1 MGLYG
6 NMRNLCGVV
15 GVVLLGVSLTQPVL
29 SQTSC
34 NADVASQNLTQPHYH
49 DTAKN
54 NSKTGFMSAIVQS
67 FLHTVQPNAFPTDLV
82 VTLVK
87 EFQRGLPDQA
97 AIKDIL
103 VHEVGFLVCIAIGIL
118 YIVLMPIVGFFL
130 ACCRC
135 CGNCGGKM
143 YQKQSSST
151 HCRRRTLY
159 WCAFAT
165 TIIILA
171 GNVCMFRS
179 NEAFKVSVDKGPVE
193 LINTIE
199 NINTFLTN
207 VPQQIND
214 VVEESY
220 KTVDEVKKNLQ
231 DIGIQ
236 LGSAIQSKFNGTLH
250 RALRSVT
257 LLDQEIQ
264 NTSRQLKTMNS
275 SLVQLQS
282 SADRVQANITAVKNS
297 INQTLSD
304 PKCQDCTGLSEVLK
318 SLTVDTTIDTRGLSE
333 FQSAVDKAN
342 QANLTSQINKVEEYF
357 NNIPQTVTNET
368 NSIVQSSTKQLD
380 SIKTQISQFK
390 KDFPLN
396 ALTDVS
402 GTLNTTQTEIQK
414 ILPQINNIEFIRW
427 SVCVTLCCVVLLVV
441 VCNVLGLVLG
451 PLGLKPKEDPMKRSC
466 TADCGGIFLMMSA
479 GFSFLF
485 SWLFMIAV
493 LILFLVGGNVY
504 TLVCRSW
511 TNGQLLKVVIY
522 THTCTCTY
530 IYTDMV
536 LYIYICIYKYI
547 YVLFCLQLV
556 DSSGL
561 IPVPQITSSSGM
573 KINISISDIYRNCEE
588 NQALWTAL
596 NLSQIINLGDLLNVT
611 KYTGSVQQDFENTDI
626 TLPSVTFLSDDIKKQ
641 LQDISTENFNFTAV
655 MRQMNTIS
663 SINLNTTA
671 NDLDTLADRQTDNNI
686 KQELKNEANIVR
698 RIQAD
703 IDTNIKPQLTN
714 VNSSLKGLE
723 NTTVTVNVTVDK
735 VLSNVQAAQDFLNT
749 NATQIVKNES
759 KKFLDCQLHYFT
771 AYTDWAKLMI
781 MQQVGRCGPVAGALD
796 SVDVI
801 VCTYMVES
809 LNAFW
814 FSLGWCIMFFIP
826 GIIFSI
832 KLAKYYRRMKES
844 DFFENHVTVN
854 HIPRAQMKQ

>member
-15 GVVLLGVSLTQPVL
+15 GVVLLGLSLTQPVL

-34 NADVASQNLTQPHYH
+34 KADVAPQNFTQPHYH
-49 DTAKN
+49 NTAKN

-67 FLHTVQPNAFPTDLV
+67 FLHTVEPNAFSSDLV
-82 VTLVK
+82 VTVVK

-97 AIKDIL
+97 TIKEIL
-103 VHEVGFLVCIAIGIL
+103 VHKVGFLVCIAIGIL

-143 YQKQSSST
+143 YQEQSSSI
-151 HCRRRTLY
+151 HRCRKTLY

-179 NEAFKVSVDKGPVE
+179 NEAFKVSVDKGPGE

-199 NINTFLTN
+199 NINTFLTD
-207 VPQQIND
+207 VPEQINH
-214 VVEESY
+214 VVDESN
-220 KTVDEVKKNLQ
+220 KTVDEVKKNLK

-250 RALRSVT
+250 RALRSVK

-264 NTSRQLKTMNS
+264 NTSRQLKTLNS

-304 PKCQDCTGLSEVLK
+304 SRCQNCTTLSKVLQ
-318 SLTVDTTIDTRGLSE
+318 SLTVDTTIDTRGLSK

-342 QANLTSQINKVEEYF
+342 QADLTSQINKVEEYF
-357 NNIPQTVTNET
+357 QNIPQTVNNET
-368 NSIVQSSTKQLD
+368 NNIVQSSTKQLD
-380 SIKTQISQFK
+380 SIQGQISQFK
-390 KDFPLN
+390 NYFPVS

-402 GTLNTTQTEIQK
+402 RTLNTTQTEIK
-414 ILPQINNIEFIRW
+414 NILPQINNAEFIRW

-466 TADCGGIFLMMSA
+466 TANCGGIFLMMSA

-485 SWLFMIAV
+485 SWLFMIV
-493 LILFLVGGNVY
+493 VIILFLVGENVY
-504 TLVCRSW
+504 TLVCRPW
-511 TNGQLLKVVIY
+511 NNGQLLK
-522 THTCTCTY
+522 
-530 IYTDMV
+530 
-536 LYIYICIYKYI
+536 
-547 YVLFCLQLV
+547 LV

-561 IPVPQITSSSGM
+561 IPLPQITLSSGM
-573 KINISISDIYRNCEE
+573 KMNISISDIYRNCEE

-596 NLSQIINLGDLLNVT
+596 NLSQIIDLGDLLNVS
-611 KYTGSVQQDFENTDI
+611 KYTGSVQQDFENTNI
-626 TLPSVTFLSDDIKKQ
+626 SLPSVAFLSDDIKNQ
-641 LQDISTENFNFTAV
+641 LQDISTEAKKFDFTAI
-655 MRQMNTIS
+655 MQQMNAIS

-671 NDLDTLADRQTDNNI
+671 NNLNSLADAQPDPDI
-686 KQELKNEANIVR
+686 KQQFKNEANIVR
-698 RIQAD
+698 MIQAD

-714 VNSSLKGLE
+714 VNSSLKGLQ
-723 NTTVTVNVTVDK
+723 TTTDKVNGTVEE
-735 VLSNVQAAQDFLNT
+735 VLSNVQAAQDFLKT
-749 NATQIVKNES
+749 NATRIVKNES
-759 KKFLDCQLHYFT
+759 KTFLDCQLRYFI

-781 MQQVGRCGPVAGALD
+781 TQQVGRCGPVAGALD

-801 VCTYMVES
+801 VCAYMVES

-844 DFFENHVTVN
+844 DFFENHITVN

>member
-15 GVVLLGVSLTQPVL
+15 GVVLLGLSLTQPVL

-34 NADVASQNLTQPHYH
+34 KADVAPQNFTQPHYH
-49 DTAKN
+49 NTAKN

-67 FLHTVQPNAFPTDLV
+67 FLHTVEPNAFSSDLV
-82 VTLVK
+82 VTVVK

-97 AIKDIL
+97 TIKEIL
-103 VHEVGFLVCIAIGIL
+103 VHKVGFLVCIAIGIL

-143 YQKQSSST
+143 YQEQSSSI
-151 HCRRRTLY
+151 HRCRKTLY

-179 NEAFKVSVDKGPVE
+179 NEAFKVSVDKGPGE

-199 NINTFLTN
+199 NINTFFTN
-207 VPQQIND
+207 VPEQINS
-214 VVEESY
+214 VVDKSN
-220 KTVDEVKKNLQ
+220 KTVDEVKKNLK

-250 RALRSVT
+250 RALRSVK

-264 NTSRQLKTMNS
+264 NTSRQLKTLNS

-304 PKCQDCTGLSEVLK
+304 SRCQNCTTLSQVLQ
-318 SLTVDTTIDTRGLSE
+318 SLTVDTTIDTRGLSK

-342 QANLTSQINKVEEYF
+342 QADLTSQINKVEEYF
-357 NNIPQTVTNET
+357 QNIPQTVNNET
-368 NSIVQSSTKQLD
+368 NNIVQSSTKQLD
-380 SIKTQISQFK
+380 SIQAQISQFK
-390 KDFPLN
+390 NYFPVS

-402 GTLNTTQTEIQK
+402 RTLNTTQTEIK
-414 ILPQINNIEFIRW
+414 NILPQINNAEFIRW

-466 TADCGGIFLMMSA
+466 TANCGGIFLMMSA

-485 SWLFMIAV
+485 SWLFMIV
-493 LILFLVGGNVY
+493 VIILFLVGENVY
-504 TLVCRSW
+504 TLVCRPW
-511 TNGQLLKVVIY
+511 NNGQLLK
-522 THTCTCTY
+522 
-530 IYTDMV
+530 
-536 LYIYICIYKYI
+536 
-547 YVLFCLQLV
+547 LV

-561 IPVPQITSSSGM
+561 IPLPQITLSSGM
-573 KINISISDIYRNCEE
+573 KMNISISDIYRNCEE

-596 NLSQIINLGDLLNVT
+596 NLSQIIDLGNLLNVS
-611 KYTGSVQQDFENTDI
+611 KYTGSVQQDFENTNI
-626 TLPSVTFLSDDIKKQ
+626 SLPSVAFLSDDIKNQ
-641 LQDISTENFNFTAV
+641 LQDISTEAKKFDFTAI
-655 MRQMNTIS
+655 MQQMNAIS

-671 NDLDTLADRQTDNNI
+671 NNLNSLADAQPDPDI
-686 KQELKNEANIVR
+686 KQQFKNEANIVR
-698 RIQAD
+698 MIQAD

-714 VNSSLKGLE
+714 VNSSLKGLQ
-723 NTTVTVNVTVDK
+723 TTTDKVNGTVEE
-735 VLSNVQAAQDFLNT
+735 VLSNVQAAQDFLKT
-749 NATQIVKNES
+749 NATRIVKNES
-759 KKFLDCQLHYFT
+759 KTFLDCQLHYFI

-781 MQQVGRCGPVAGALD
+781 TQQVGRCGPVAGALD

-801 VCTYMVES
+801 VCAYMVES

-844 DFFENHVTVN
+844 DFFENHITVN
-854 HIPRAQMKQ
+854 QIPRAQMKQ

>member
-1 MGLYG
+1 M
-6 NMRNLCGVV
+6 
-15 GVVLLGVSLTQPVL
+15 
-29 SQTSC
+29 
-34 NADVASQNLTQPHYH
+34 
-49 DTAKN
+49 
-54 NSKTGFMSAIVQS
+54 
-67 FLHTVQPNAFPTDLV
+67 
-82 VTLVK
+82 
-87 EFQRGLPDQA
+87 
-97 AIKDIL
+97 
-103 VHEVGFLVCIAIGIL
+103 
-118 YIVLMPIVGFFL
+118 
-130 ACCRC
+130 
-135 CGNCGGKM
+135 
-143 YQKQSSST
+143 
-151 HCRRRTLY
+151 
-159 WCAFAT
+159 
-165 TIIILA
+165 
-171 GNVCMFRS
+171 
-179 NEAFKVSVDKGPVE
+179 
-193 LINTIE
+193 
-199 NINTFLTN
+199 
-207 VPQQIND
+207 
-214 VVEESY
+214 
-220 KTVDEVKKNLQ
+220 
-231 DIGIQ
+231 
-236 LGSAIQSKFNGTLH
+236 
-250 RALRSVT
+250 
-257 LLDQEIQ
+257 
-264 NTSRQLKTMNS
+264 
-275 SLVQLQS
+275 VQLQS

-390 KDFPLN
+390 DDFPLS

-504 TLVCRSW
+504 IVVCRSW
-511 TNGQLLKVVIY
+511 TNGQLLK
-522 THTCTCTY
+522 
-530 IYTDMV
+530 
-536 LYIYICIYKYI
+536 
-547 YVLFCLQLV
+547 LV

-561 IPVPQITSSSGM
+561 IPVPQITSSGM

-596 NLSQIINLGDLLNVT
+596 NLSQIINLGDLLNVS

-626 TLPSVTFLSDDIKKQ
+626 TLPSVTFLSDDIKNQ
-641 LQDISTENFNFTAV
+641 LQDISTKAKNFNFTAI
-655 MRQMNTIS
+655 MQQMNTIS

-671 NDLDTLADRQTDNNI
+671 NDLDTLADRQLNSDI
-686 KQELKNEANIVR
+686 KQQLKNEANIVR

-703 IDTNIKPQLTN
+703 IDTNIKPLLTN

-723 NTTVTVNVTVDK
+723 NTTVTVNVTVGE

-759 KKFLDCQLHYFT
+759 KTFLDCQLHYFT

>member
-15 GVVLLGVSLTQPVL
+15 GVVLLGLSLTQPVL

-34 NADVASQNLTQPHYH
+34 KADVAPQNFTQPHYH

-67 FLHTVQPNAFPTDLV
+67 FLYTVQPNAFPSDLV
-82 VTLVK
+82 VTVVK
-87 EFQRGLPDQA
+87 EFQHGLPNQET
-97 AIKDIL
+97 IKEIL

-143 YQKQSSST
+143 YQKQSSSI
-151 HCRRRTLY
+151 HCCRKTLY

-179 NEAFKVSVDKGPVE
+179 NEALKVSVDKGPVE
-193 LINTIE
+193 LINSIE
-199 NINTFLTN
+199 NINTFLTI
-207 VPQQIND
+207 VPQQINS
-214 VVEESY
+214 VVDESY

-250 RALRSVT
+250 RALRAVK

-264 NTSRQLKTMNS
+264 NTSRQLKTLNS

-304 PKCQDCTGLSEVLK
+304 SRCQDCTTLSQVLQ

-357 NNIPQTVTNET
+357 KNIPQTVTNET
-368 NSIVQSSTKQLD
+368 NNIVQSSIKQLD

-390 KDFPLN
+390 NDFPLS
-396 ALTDVS
+396 ALTEMS
-402 GTLNTTQTEIQK
+402 GTLNKTQTDIQK
-414 ILPQINNIEFIRW
+414 VLPQINNAEFIRW

-466 TADCGGIFLMMSA
+466 TANCGGIFLMMSA

-504 TLVCRSW
+504 SLVCRSW
-511 TNGQLLKVVIY
+511 NNGQLLKS
-522 THTCTCTY
+522 
-530 IYTDMV
+530 
-536 LYIYICIYKYI
+536 
-547 YVLFCLQLV
+547 V

-561 IPVPQITSSSGM
+561 IPLPQIASSSGM
-573 KINISISDIYRNCEE
+573 KLNISISDIYRNCEE

-596 NLSQIINLGDLLNVT
+596 NLSQIIDLGNLLNVS
-611 KYTGSVQQDFENTDI
+611 KYTGSVQQDFEKTNI
-626 TLPSVTFLSDDIKKQ
+626 SLPSVTFLSDDIKNQ
-641 LQDISTENFNFTAV
+641 LQDISTEAKNFDFTAI
-655 MRQMNTIS
+655 MQQMNAIS

-671 NDLDTLADRQTDNNI
+671 DELDILANNQPDPNI
-686 KQELKNEANIVR
+686 TQQLSNEANIVR
-698 RIQAD
+698 MIQVD

-714 VNSSLKGLE
+714 VNSSLKGLQ
-723 NTTVTVNVTVDK
+723 TTTDKVSGTVGE

-759 KKFLDCQLHYFT
+759 KTFLDCQLHYFI

-801 VCTYMVES
+801 VCAYMVES

-844 DFFENHVTVN
+844 DFFENHITVN
-854 HIPRAQMKQ
+854 HIPRAKMKQ

>member
-15 GVVLLGVSLTQPVL
+15 GVVLLGLSLTQPVL

-34 NADVASQNLTQPHYH
+34 KADVAPQNFTQPHYH
-49 DTAKN
+49 NTAKN

-67 FLHTVQPNAFPTDLV
+67 FLHTVEPNAFSSDLV
-82 VTLVK
+82 VTVVK
-87 EFQRGLPDQA
+87 EFQRGQPDQA
-97 AIKDIL
+97 TIKEIL
-103 VHEVGFLVCIAIGIL
+103 VHKVGFLVCIAIGIL

-143 YQKQSSST
+143 YQEQSSSI
-151 HCRRRTLY
+151 HRCRKTLY

-179 NEAFKVSVDKGPVE
+179 NEAFKVSVDKGPGE

-199 NINTFLTN
+199 NINTFLTD
-207 VPQQIND
+207 VPEQINS
-214 VVEESY
+214 VVDKSN
-220 KTVDEVKKNLQ
+220 KTVDEVKKNLK

-250 RALRSVT
+250 RALRSVK

-264 NTSRQLKTMNS
+264 NTSRQLKTLNS

-304 PKCQDCTGLSEVLK
+304 SRCQNCTTLSQVLQ
-318 SLTVDTTIDTRGLSE
+318 SLTVDTTIDTRGLSK

-342 QANLTSQINKVEEYF
+342 QADLTSQINKVEEYF
-357 NNIPQTVTNET
+357 QNIPQTVNNET
-368 NSIVQSSTKQLD
+368 NNIVQSSTKQLD
-380 SIKTQISQFK
+380 SIQAQISQFK
-390 KDFPLN
+390 NYFAVS

-402 GTLNTTQTEIQK
+402 RTLNTAQTEIK
-414 ILPQINNIEFIRW
+414 NILPQINDAEFIRW

-466 TADCGGIFLMMSA
+466 TANCGGIFLMMSA

-485 SWLFMIAV
+485 SWLFMIV
-493 LILFLVGGNVY
+493 VIILFLVGENVY
-504 TLVCRSW
+504 TLVCRPW
-511 TNGQLLKVVIY
+511 NNGQLLK
-522 THTCTCTY
+522 
-530 IYTDMV
+530 
-536 LYIYICIYKYI
+536 
-547 YVLFCLQLV
+547 LV

-561 IPVPQITSSSGM
+561 IPLPQITLSSGM
-573 KINISISDIYRNCEE
+573 KMNISISDIYRNCEE

-596 NLSQIINLGDLLNVT
+596 NLSQIIDLGDLLNVS
-611 KYTGSVQQDFENTDI
+611 KYTGSVQQGFENTNI
-626 TLPSVTFLSDDIKKQ
+626 SLPSVAFLSDDIKNQ
-641 LQDISTENFNFTAV
+641 LQDISTEAKKFDFTAI
-655 MRQMNTIS
+655 MQQMNAIS

-671 NDLDTLADRQTDNNI
+671 NNLNSLADAQSDPDI
-686 KQELKNEANIVR
+686 KQQFKNEANIVR
-698 RIQAD
+698 MIQAD

-714 VNSSLKGLE
+714 VNSSLKGLQ
-723 NTTVTVNVTVDK
+723 TTTDKVNGTVEE
-735 VLSNVQAAQDFLNT
+735 VLSNVQAAQDFLKT
-749 NATQIVKNES
+749 NATRIVKNES
-759 KKFLDCQLHYFT
+759 KTFLDCQLHYFI

-781 MQQVGRCGPVAGALD
+781 TQQVGRCGPVAGALD

-801 VCTYMVES
+801 VCAYMVES

-844 DFFENHVTVN
+844 DFFENHITVN
-854 HIPRAQMKQ
+854 QIPRAQMKQ

>member
-511 TNGQLLKVVIY
+511 TNGQLLK
-522 THTCTCTY
+522 
-530 IYTDMV
+530 
-536 LYIYICIYKYI
+536 
-547 YVLFCLQLV
+547 LV

>member
-15 GVVLLGVSLTQPVL
+15 GVVLLGLSLTQPVL

-34 NADVASQNLTQPHYH
+34 KADVAPQNFTQPHYH
-49 DTAKN
+49 NTAKY

-67 FLHTVQPNAFPTDLV
+67 FLHTVEPNTFSS
-82 VTLVK
+82 VK

-97 AIKDIL
+97 TIKEIL
-103 VHEVGFLVCIAIGIL
+103 VHKVGFLVCIAIGIL

-143 YQKQSSST
+143 YQEQSSSI
-151 HCRRRTLY
+151 HRCRKTLY

-179 NEAFKVSVDKGPVE
+179 NEAFKVSVDKGPGE

-199 NINTFLTN
+199 NINTFFTN
-207 VPQQIND
+207 VPEQINL
-214 VVEESY
+214 VVDESN
-220 KTVDEVKKNLQ
+220 KTVDEVKKNLKGKKKELTMKEQ
-231 DIGIQ
+231 RNNYCTT
-236 LGSAIQSKFNGTLH
+236 K
-250 RALRSVT
+250 
-257 LLDQEIQ
+257 LLQYISHPSEIQ
-264 NTSRQLKTMNS
+264 NTSRQLKTLNS

-282 SADRVQANITAVKNS
+282 SADRVQANITAVKSS

-304 PKCQDCTGLSEVLK
+304 SRCQNCTTLSQVLQ
-318 SLTVDTTIDTRGLSE
+318 SLTVDTTIDTRGLSK

-342 QANLTSQINKVEEYF
+342 QADLTSQINKYF
-357 NNIPQTVTNET
+357 QNIPQMVNNET
-368 NSIVQSSTKQLD
+368 NNIVQSSTKQLD
-380 SIKTQISQFK
+380 SIQAQISQFK
-390 KDFPLN
+390 NYFPVS

-402 GTLNTTQTEIQK
+402 RTLNTTQTEIK
-414 ILPQINNIEFIRW
+414 NILPQINDAEFIRW

-441 VCNVLGLVLG
+441 VCNALGLVLG

-466 TADCGGIFLMMSA
+466 TANCGGIFLMMSA

-485 SWLFMIAV
+485 SWLFMIV
-493 LILFLVGGNVY
+493 VIILFLVGENVY
-504 TLVCRSW
+504 TLVCRPW
-511 TNGQLLKVVIY
+511 NNGQLLK
-522 THTCTCTY
+522 
-530 IYTDMV
+530 
-536 LYIYICIYKYI
+536 
-547 YVLFCLQLV
+547 LV

-561 IPVPQITSSSGM
+561 IPLPQITLSSGM
-573 KINISISDIYRNCEE
+573 KMNISISDIYRNCEE

-596 NLSQIINLGDLLNVT
+596 NLSQIIDLGNLLNVS
-611 KYTGSVQQDFENTDI
+611 KYTGSVQQDFENTNI
-626 TLPSVTFLSDDIKKQ
+626 SLPSVAFLSDDIKNQ
-641 LQDISTENFNFTAV
+641 LQDISTEAKKFDFTAIMQQV
-655 MRQMNTIS
+655 CLFLCGS
-663 SINLNTTA
+663 
-671 NDLDTLADRQTDNNI
+671 
-686 KQELKNEANIVR
+686 
-698 RIQAD
+698 
-703 IDTNIKPQLTN
+703 LT
-714 VNSSLKGLE
+714 G
-723 NTTVTVNVTVDK
+723 TVEE
-735 VLSNVQAAQDFLNT
+735 VLSNVQAAQDFLKT
-749 NATQIVKNES
+749 NATRIVKNES
-759 KKFLDCQLHYFT
+759 KTFLDCQLHYFI

-781 MQQVGRCGPVAGALD
+781 TQQVGRCGPVAGALD

-801 VCTYMVES
+801 VCAYMVES

-844 DFFENHVTVN
+844 DFFENHITVN
-854 HIPRAQMKQ
+854 QIPRAQMKQ

>member
-15 GVVLLGVSLTQPVL
+15 GVVLLGLSLTQPVL

-34 NADVASQNLTQPHYH
+34 KADVAPQNFTQPHYH
-49 DTAKN
+49 NTAKN

-67 FLHTVQPNAFPTDLV
+67 FLHTVEPNAFSSDLV
-82 VTLVK
+82 VTVVK
-87 EFQRGLPDQA
+87 EFQRRQPDQA
-97 AIKDIL
+97 IIKEIL
-103 VHEVGFLVCIAIGIL
+103 VHKVGFLVCIAIGIL
-118 YIVLMPIVGFFL
+118 YIILMPIVGFFL

-143 YQKQSSST
+143 YQEQSSSI
-151 HCRRRTLY
+151 HCCRKTLY

-171 GNVCMFRS
+171 GNVCMFKS

-207 VPQQIND
+207 VPQQINS
-214 VVEESY
+214 VVDESN
-220 KTVDEVKKNLQ
+220 KTVDEVKKNLN

-250 RALRSVT
+250 RALRSVK

-264 NTSRQLKTMNS
+264 NTSRQLKTLNS

-304 PKCQDCTGLSEVLK
+304 SRCQNCTTLSQVLQ
-318 SLTVDTTIDTRGLSE
+318 SLTVDTTIDTRGLSK

-357 NNIPQTVTNET
+357 KNIPQTVTNET
-368 NSIVQSSTKQLD
+368 NNIVQSSTKQLD
-380 SIKTQISQFK
+380 SIKAQISQFK
-390 KDFPLN
+390 NDFPVSV
-396 ALTDVS
+396 LTDVS
-402 GTLNTTQTEIQK
+402 RTLNTTQTEIKK
-414 ILPQINNIEFIRW
+414 ILPQINNAEFIRW

-466 TADCGGIFLMMSA
+466 TANCGGIFLMMSA

-485 SWLFMIAV
+485 SWLFMIV
-493 LILFLVGGNVY
+493 VIILFLVGENVY
-504 TLVCRSW
+504 TLVCRPW
-511 TNGQLLKVVIY
+511 NNGQLLK
-522 THTCTCTY
+522 
-530 IYTDMV
+530 
-536 LYIYICIYKYI
+536 
-547 YVLFCLQLV
+547 LV

-561 IPVPQITSSSGM
+561 IPLPQITLSSGM
-573 KINISISDIYRNCEE
+573 KMNISISDIYRNCEE

-596 NLSQIINLGDLLNVT
+596 NLSQIIDLGNLLNVS
-611 KYTGSVQQDFENTDI
+611 KYTGSVQQHFENTNI
-626 TLPSVTFLSDDIKKQ
+626 SLPSVAFLSDDIKNQ
-641 LQDISTENFNFTAV
+641 LQDISTEAKNFDFTAI
-655 MRQMNTIS
+655 MQQMNAIS

-671 NDLDTLADRQTDNNI
+671 NSLNSLADAQPDTYI
-686 KQELKNEANIVR
+686 KQRFKNEANIVR
-698 RIQAD
+698 MIQAD

-714 VNSSLKGLE
+714 VNSSLKGLQ
-723 NTTVTVNVTVDK
+723 TTTDKVNGTVEE
-735 VLSNVQAAQDFLNT
+735 VLSNVQAAQDFLKT
-749 NATQIVKNES
+749 NATRIVKNES
-759 KKFLDCQLHYFT
+759 KTFLDCQLRYFI

-781 MQQVGRCGPVAGALD
+781 TQQVGRCGPVAGALD

-844 DFFENHVTVN
+844 DFFENHITVN
-854 HIPRAQMKQ
+854 HIPRAQMK

>member
-1 MGLYG
+1 TGAYHISFAGLES
-6 NMRNLCGVV
+6 
-15 GVVLLGVSLTQPVL
+15 LLLIHQRLEQLHSPST
-29 SQTSC
+29 C

-67 FLHTVQPNAFPTDLV
+67 FLHTVQPNAFPT
-82 VTLVK
+82 VK

-207 VPQQIND
+207 VPQAREHFGN
-214 VVEESY
+214 
-220 KTVDEVKKNLQ
+220 
-231 DIGIQ
+231 

-511 TNGQLLKVVIY
+511 TNGQLLK
-522 THTCTCTY
+522 
-530 IYTDMV
+530 
-536 LYIYICIYKYI
+536 
-547 YVLFCLQLV
+547 LV

-703 IDTNIKPQLTN
+703 IDTNIKPQL
-714 VNSSLKGLE
+714 VSS
-723 NTTVTVNVTVDK
+723 VTVDK

>member
-15 GVVLLGVSLTQPVL
+15 GVVLLGLSLTQPVL

-34 NADVASQNLTQPHYH
+34 KADVAPQNFTQPHYH
-49 DTAKN
+49 NTAKN

-67 FLHTVQPNAFPTDLV
+67 FLHTVEPNAFSS
-82 VTLVK
+82 VK
-87 EFQRGLPDQA
+87 EFQRGQPDQA
-97 AIKDIL
+97 TIKEIL
-103 VHEVGFLVCIAIGIL
+103 VHKVGFLVCIAIGIL

-143 YQKQSSST
+143 YQEQSSSI
-151 HCRRRTLY
+151 HRCRKTLY

-179 NEAFKVSVDKGPVE
+179 NEAFKVSVDKGPGE

-199 NINTFLTN
+199 NINTFLTD
-207 VPQQIND
+207 VPEQINS
-214 VVEESY
+214 VVDKSN
-220 KTVDEVKKNLQ
+220 KTVDEVKKNLKGKKKELTMKEQ
-231 DIGIQ
+231 RNNYCTT
-236 LGSAIQSKFNGTLH
+236 K
-250 RALRSVT
+250 
-257 LLDQEIQ
+257 LLQYISHPSEIQ
-264 NTSRQLKTMNS
+264 NTSRQLKTLNS

-304 PKCQDCTGLSEVLK
+304 SRCQNCTTLSQVLQ
-318 SLTVDTTIDTRGLSE
+318 SLTVDTTIDTRGLSK

-342 QANLTSQINKVEEYF
+342 QADLTSQINKYF
-357 NNIPQTVTNET
+357 QNIPQTVNNET
-368 NSIVQSSTKQLD
+368 NNIVQSSTKQLD
-380 SIKTQISQFK
+380 SIQAQISQFK
-390 KDFPLN
+390 NYFAVS

-402 GTLNTTQTEIQK
+402 RTLNTAQTEIK
-414 ILPQINNIEFIRW
+414 NILPQINDAEFIRW

-466 TADCGGIFLMMSA
+466 TANCGGIFLMMSA

-485 SWLFMIAV
+485 SWLFMIV
-493 LILFLVGGNVY
+493 VIILFLVGENVY
-504 TLVCRSW
+504 TLVCRPW
-511 TNGQLLKVVIY
+511 NNGQLLK
-522 THTCTCTY
+522 
-530 IYTDMV
+530 
-536 LYIYICIYKYI
+536 
-547 YVLFCLQLV
+547 LV

-561 IPVPQITSSSGM
+561 IPLPQITLSSGM
-573 KINISISDIYRNCEE
+573 KMNISISDIYRNCEE

-596 NLSQIINLGDLLNVT
+596 NLSQIIDLGDLLNVS
-611 KYTGSVQQDFENTDI
+611 KYTGSVQQGFENTNI
-626 TLPSVTFLSDDIKKQ
+626 SLPSVAFLSDDIKNQ
-641 LQDISTENFNFTAV
+641 LQDISTEAKKFDFTAIMQQV
-655 MRQMNTIS
+655 CLFLCGS
-663 SINLNTTA
+663 
-671 NDLDTLADRQTDNNI
+671 
-686 KQELKNEANIVR
+686 
-698 RIQAD
+698 
-703 IDTNIKPQLTN
+703 LT
-714 VNSSLKGLE
+714 G
-723 NTTVTVNVTVDK
+723 TVEE
-735 VLSNVQAAQDFLNT
+735 VLSNVQAAQDFLKT
-749 NATQIVKNES
+749 NATRIVKNES
-759 KKFLDCQLHYFT
+759 KTFLDCQLHYFI

-781 MQQVGRCGPVAGALD
+781 TQQVGRCGPVAGALD

-801 VCTYMVES
+801 VCAYMVES

-844 DFFENHVTVN
+844 DFFENHITVN
-854 HIPRAQMKQ
+854 QIPRAQMKQ

>member
-15 GVVLLGVSLTQPVL
+15 GVVLLGLSLTQPVL

-34 NADVASQNLTQPHYH
+34 KADVAPQNFTQPHYH
-49 DTAKN
+49 NTAKN

-67 FLHTVQPNAFPTDLV
+67 FLHTVEPNAFSS
-82 VTLVK
+82 VK

-97 AIKDIL
+97 TIKEIL
-103 VHEVGFLVCIAIGIL
+103 VHKVGFLVCIAIGIL

-143 YQKQSSST
+143 YQEQSSSI
-151 HCRRRTLY
+151 HRCRKTLY

-179 NEAFKVSVDKGPVE
+179 NEAFKVSVDKGPGE

-199 NINTFLTN
+199 NINTFFTN
-207 VPQQIND
+207 VPEQINS
-214 VVEESY
+214 VVDKSN
-220 KTVDEVKKNLQ
+220 KTVDEVKKNLKGRKKELTMKEQ
-231 DIGIQ
+231 RNNYCTT
-236 LGSAIQSKFNGTLH
+236 K
-250 RALRSVT
+250 
-257 LLDQEIQ
+257 LLQYISHPSEIQ
-264 NTSRQLKTMNS
+264 NTSRQLKTLNS

-304 PKCQDCTGLSEVLK
+304 SRCQNCTTLSQVLQ
-318 SLTVDTTIDTRGLSE
+318 SLTVDTTIDTRGLSK

-342 QANLTSQINKVEEYF
+342 QADLTSQINKYF
-357 NNIPQTVTNET
+357 QNIPQTVNNET
-368 NSIVQSSTKQLD
+368 NNIVQSSTKQLD
-380 SIKTQISQFK
+380 SIQAQISQFK
-390 KDFPLN
+390 NYFPVS

-402 GTLNTTQTEIQK
+402 RTLNTTQTEIK
-414 ILPQINNIEFIRW
+414 NILPQINNAEFIRW

-466 TADCGGIFLMMSA
+466 TANCGGIFLMMSA

-485 SWLFMIAV
+485 SWLFMIV
-493 LILFLVGGNVY
+493 VIILFLVGENVY
-504 TLVCRSW
+504 TLVCRPW
-511 TNGQLLKVVIY
+511 NNGQLLK
-522 THTCTCTY
+522 
-530 IYTDMV
+530 
-536 LYIYICIYKYI
+536 
-547 YVLFCLQLV
+547 LV

-561 IPVPQITSSSGM
+561 IPLPQITLSSGM
-573 KINISISDIYRNCEE
+573 KMNISISDIYRYVMPDIHVPCIK
-588 NQALWTAL
+588 TA
-596 NLSQIINLGDLLNVT
+596 N
-611 KYTGSVQQDFENTDI
+611 Y
-626 TLPSVTFLSDDIKKQ
+626 
-641 LQDISTENFNFTAV
+641 ISTEAKKFDFTAI
-655 MRQMNTIS
+655 MQQMNAIS

-671 NDLDTLADRQTDNNI
+671 NNLNSLADAQPDPDI
-686 KQELKNEANIVR
+686 KQQFKNEANIVR
-698 RIQAD
+698 MIQAD
-703 IDTNIKPQLTN
+703 IDTNIKPQL
-714 VNSSLKGLE
+714 VSSG
-723 NTTVTVNVTVDK
+723 TVEE
-735 VLSNVQAAQDFLNT
+735 VLSNVQAAQDFLKT
-749 NATQIVKNES
+749 NATRIVKNES
-759 KKFLDCQLHYFT
+759 KTFLDCQLHYFI

-781 MQQVGRCGPVAGALD
+781 TQQVGRCGPVAGALD

-801 VCTYMVES
+801 VCAYMVES

-826 GIIFSI
+826 SIIFSI

-844 DFFENHVTVN
+844 DFFENHITVN
-854 HIPRAQMKQ
+854 QIPRAQMKQ

>member
-15 GVVLLGVSLTQPVL
+15 GVVLLGLSLTQPVL

-34 NADVASQNLTQPHYH
+34 KADVAPQNFTQPHYH
-49 DTAKN
+49 NTAKN

-67 FLHTVQPNAFPTDLV
+67 FLHTVEPNAFSSDLV
-82 VTLVK
+82 VTVVK

-97 AIKDIL
+97 TIKEIL
-103 VHEVGFLVCIAIGIL
+103 VHKVGFLVCIAIGIL

-143 YQKQSSST
+143 YQEQSSSI
-151 HCRRRTLY
+151 HRCRKTLY

-179 NEAFKVSVDKGPVE
+179 NEAFKVSVDKGPGE

-199 NINTFLTN
+199 NINTFFTN
-207 VPQQIND
+207 VPEQINS
-214 VVEESY
+214 VVDKSN
-220 KTVDEVKKNLQ
+220 KTVDEVKKNLK

-250 RALRSVT
+250 RALRSVK

-264 NTSRQLKTMNS
+264 NTSRQLKTLNS

-304 PKCQDCTGLSEVLK
+304 SRCQNCTTLSQVLQ
-318 SLTVDTTIDTRGLSE
+318 SLTVDTTIDTRGLSK

-342 QANLTSQINKVEEYF
+342 QADLTSQINKVEEYF
-357 NNIPQTVTNET
+357 QNIPQTVNNET
-368 NSIVQSSTKQLD
+368 NNIVQSSTKQLD
-380 SIKTQISQFK
+380 SIQAQISQFK
-390 KDFPLN
+390 NYFPVS

-402 GTLNTTQTEIQK
+402 RTLNTTQTEIK
-414 ILPQINNIEFIRW
+414 NILPQINNAEFIRW

-466 TADCGGIFLMMSA
+466 TANCGGIFLMMSA

-485 SWLFMIAV
+485 SWLFMIV
-493 LILFLVGGNVY
+493 VIILFLVGENVY
-504 TLVCRSW
+504 TLVCRPW
-511 TNGQLLKVVIY
+511 NNGQLLK
-522 THTCTCTY
+522 
-530 IYTDMV
+530 
-536 LYIYICIYKYI
+536 
-547 YVLFCLQLV
+547 LV

-561 IPVPQITSSSGM
+561 IPLPQITLSSGM
-573 KINISISDIYRNCEE
+573 KMNISISDIYRNCEE

-596 NLSQIINLGDLLNVT
+596 NLSQIIDLGNLLNVS
-611 KYTGSVQQDFENTDI
+611 KYTGSVQQDFENTNI
-626 TLPSVTFLSDDIKKQ
+626 SLPSVAFLSDDIKNQ
-641 LQDISTENFNFTAV
+641 LQDISTEAKKFDFTAI
-655 MRQMNTIS
+655 MQQMNAIS

-671 NDLDTLADRQTDNNI
+671 NNLNSLADAQPDPDI
-686 KQELKNEANIVR
+686 KQQFKNEANIVR
-698 RIQAD
+698 MIQAD

-714 VNSSLKGLE
+714 VNSSLKGLQ
-723 NTTVTVNVTVDK
+723 TTTDKVNGTVEE
-735 VLSNVQAAQDFLNT
+735 VLSNVQAAQDFLKT
-749 NATQIVKNES
+749 NATRIVKNI
-759 KKFLDCQLHYFT
+759 T
-771 AYTDWAKLMI
+771 
-781 MQQVGRCGPVAGALD
+781 QQVGRCGPVAGALD

-801 VCTYMVES
+801 VCAYMVES

-826 GIIFSI
+826 SIIFSI

-844 DFFENHVTVN
+844 DFFENHITVN
-854 HIPRAQMKQ
+854 QIPRAQMKQ

>member
-15 GVVLLGVSLTQPVL
+15 GVVLLGLSLTQPVL

-34 NADVASQNLTQPHYH
+34 KADVAPQNFTQPHYH
-49 DTAKN
+49 NTAKN

-67 FLHTVQPNAFPTDLV
+67 FLHTVEPNAFSSDLV
-82 VTLVK
+82 VTVVK

-97 AIKDIL
+97 TIKEIL
-103 VHEVGFLVCIAIGIL
+103 VHKVGFLVCIAIGIL

-143 YQKQSSST
+143 YQEQSSSI
-151 HCRRRTLY
+151 HRCRKTLY

-179 NEAFKVSVDKGPVE
+179 NEAFKVSVDKGPGE

-199 NINTFLTN
+199 NINTFFTN
-207 VPQQIND
+207 VPEQINS
-214 VVEESY
+214 VVDKSN
-220 KTVDEVKKNLQ
+220 KTVDEVKKNLK

-250 RALRSVT
+250 RALRSVK

-264 NTSRQLKTMNS
+264 NTSRQLKTLNS

-304 PKCQDCTGLSEVLK
+304 SRCQNCTTLSQVLQ
-318 SLTVDTTIDTRGLSE
+318 SLTVDTTIDTRGLSK

-342 QANLTSQINKVEEYF
+342 QADLTSQINKVEEYF
-357 NNIPQTVTNET
+357 QNIPQTVNNET
-368 NSIVQSSTKQLD
+368 NNIVQSSTKQLD
-380 SIKTQISQFK
+380 SIQAQISQFK
-390 KDFPLN
+390 NYFPVS

-402 GTLNTTQTEIQK
+402 RTLNTTQTEIK
-414 ILPQINNIEFIRW
+414 NILPQINNAEFIRW

-466 TADCGGIFLMMSA
+466 TANCGGIFLMMSA

-485 SWLFMIAV
+485 SWLFMIV
-493 LILFLVGGNVY
+493 VIILFLVGENVY
-504 TLVCRSW
+504 TLVCRPW
-511 TNGQLLKVVIY
+511 NNGQLLK
-522 THTCTCTY
+522 
-530 IYTDMV
+530 
-536 LYIYICIYKYI
+536 
-547 YVLFCLQLV
+547 LV

-561 IPVPQITSSSGM
+561 IPLPQITLSSGM
-573 KINISISDIYRNCEE
+573 KMNISISDIYRNCEE

-596 NLSQIINLGDLLNVT
+596 NLSQIIDLGNLLNVS
-611 KYTGSVQQDFENTDI
+611 KYTGSVQQDFENTNI
-626 TLPSVTFLSDDIKKQ
+626 SLPSVAFLSDDIKNQ
-641 LQDISTENFNFTAV
+641 LQDISTEAKKFDFTAI
-655 MRQMNTIS
+655 MQQMNAIS

-671 NDLDTLADRQTDNNI
+671 NNLNSLADAQPDPDI
-686 KQELKNEANIVR
+686 KQQFKNEANIVR
-698 RIQAD
+698 MIQAD

-714 VNSSLKGLE
+714 VNSSLKGLQ
-723 NTTVTVNVTVDK
+723 TTTDKVNGTVEE
-735 VLSNVQAAQDFLNT
+735 VLSNVQAAQDFLKT
-749 NATQIVKNES
+749 NATRIVKNES
-759 KKFLDCQLHYFT
+759 KTFLDCQLHYFI

-781 MQQVGRCGPVAGALD
+781 TQQVGRCGPVAGALD

-801 VCTYMVES
+801 VCAYMVES

-826 GIIFSI
+826 SIIFSI

-844 DFFENHVTVN
+844 DFFENHITVN
-854 HIPRAQMKQ
+854 QIPRAQMKQ